1 MLPWPLS
8 LILMM
13 IFAAF
18 ISFALLYFYNRFGV
32 NRKKK
37 LTRSWP
43 SELTA
48 EQLNEELF
56 NYGKLNGKAVDSTK
70 VSLNLDIQENYVK
83 YIIVILMKRSRNT
96 VKEQSKETENNH
108 NSSVLFPNIAKQH
121 RSAVFLIIYRIK
133 ISRIS
138 TYPLPGRKK

>member
-1 MLPWPLS
+1 MLPWPVS

-70 VSLNLDIQENYVK
+70 VSLNLDIQEKLCEIYNCDLNEAVK
-83 YIIVILMKRSRNT
+83 KYS
-96 VKEQSKETENNH
+96 EG
-108 NSSVLFPNIAKQH
+108 
-121 RSAVFLIIYRIK
+121 AVEGNRE
-133 ISRIS
+133 
-138 TYPLPGRKK
+138 